1 MNHAKY
7 EQPRNFEIIWTLT
20 TSWSWLL
27 KFTLSSVMLD
37 DCDVMGT
44 LLPHT
49 LYMTTSTLHSRPI
62 GGWCGFWKWA
72 WLLSTSFMTITLEGM
87 KLLNMQRWCSRT
99 TTIPLF
105 ECGHEMQVLLPL
117 GQMIKHRN
125 TMQF

>member
-1 MNHAKY
+1 
-7 EQPRNFEIIWTLT
+7 
-20 TSWSWLL
+20 
-27 KFTLSSVMLD
+27 
-37 DCDVMGT
+37 
-44 LLPHT
+44 
-49 LYMTTSTLHSRPI
+49 
-62 GGWCGFWKWA
+62 
-72 WLLSTSFMTITLEGM
+72 LSTSFMTITLEGM